1 MNVGKLYRGVS
12 VSVDSENG
20 GKVLAKGTER
30 EVTMKIG
37 DKGVKIDGKFQIG
50 PTVNNTAR
58 AHQLD
63 SGMHGGCGIS
73 TTRSFEEAKKFAT
86 SGGVEDGYVY
96 EIDENLLSEHE
107 IEAFEFPNPEYP
119 HEEEVTLIPKNCDE
133 LPSEVIT
140 GKQEVKSAY
149 GT

>member
-1 MNVGKLYRGVS
+1 MSKLYRGVS
-12 VSVDSENG
+12 FSVDSENG
-20 GKVLAKGTER
+20 GKVLAKGSER

-37 DKGVKIDGKFQIG
+37 DKGVKIDGKFQVG
-50 PTVNNTAR
+50 SAVNNTAR
-58 AHQLD
+58 AHQLE

-86 SGGVEDGYVY
+86 SGGMEDGYVY
-96 EIDENLLSEHE
+96 EIDEVLLSEYG
-107 IEAFEFPNPEYP
+107 IETFEFSDPDYP
-119 HEEEVTLIPKNCDE
+119 HEQEVTLIPKNCNE
-133 LPSEVIT
+133 LPSEVII